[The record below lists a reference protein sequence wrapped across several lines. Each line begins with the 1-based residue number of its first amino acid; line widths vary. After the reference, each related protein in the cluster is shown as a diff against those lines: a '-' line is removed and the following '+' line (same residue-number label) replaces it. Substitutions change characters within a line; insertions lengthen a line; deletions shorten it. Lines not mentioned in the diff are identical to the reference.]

1 MVIAYHLIGTLYGR
15 WLPNGPRGSM
25 SGDIRVE
32 RIAELGNPVKIGRP
46 VQEWPFVTTY
56 DGWLPRPA
64 RET

>member
-1 MVIAYHLIGTLYGR
+1 MVIGYHLIWTLYG
-15 WLPNGPRGSM
+15 WSLPIERVARS
-25 SGDIRVE
+25 IRD
-32 RIAELGNPVKIGRP
+32 NPVKVGRP